1 MAQTF
6 ASRAGSLLFAPDA
19 PEERRLSTPSKY
31 ALILLLFIVTRL
43 VTVWGFEMRHVDW
56 LGNDPGGY
64 VATANY
70 IAAHGCMPTE
80 DQVIYRQYA
89 GISLMMIPLNLL
101 VGNMVI
107 SGYIVVTVCAIASL
121 FLIQYLFDDFR
132 LTLISTVFL
141 PYWITTT
148 STIFSEAPTELCFLV
163 GLWAFLRGQERP
175 VLFVLAIIFAGYALV
190 VRQNAG
196 IFVMPFIFIM
206 AWQFRSDR
214 FLRACGLAALAMI
227 PIAIYLTWNWL
238 TIHQLFPQT
247 KLHLESLRAEVALHP
262 DPSRYSTTLFD
273 YPFHG
278 LIAGL
283 TDSSERIFK
292 RLSIV
297 ATLLVFFAAFGCLV
311 SVIRREKLSPTGIMA
326 IAFAAAM
333 LIHFLFLVSIGGDY
347 GYKWLDRH
355 LSQLNP
361 IIDWA
366 LFYQRPLRWAWIA
379 LLTVAGVIFAI
390 GTGIGGHF
398 GIFK

>member
-1 MAQTF
+1 MAR
-6 ASRAGSLLFAPDA
+6 ALVSWAGSFLFAPDA
-19 PEERRLSTPSKY
+19 PEERRLSTPAKY
-31 ALILLLFIVTRL
+31 ALILALFIVTRL
-43 VTVWGFEMRHVDW
+43 VTVWGFEMRGVDW

-64 VATANY
+64 VASANY
-70 IAAHGCMPTE
+70 IAAHGYMPTE
-80 DQVIYRQYA
+80 DQIIYRQYA
-89 GISLMMIPLNLL
+89 GISLLMIVVNLL
-101 VGNMVI
+101 AGNMVI
-107 SGYIVVTVCAIASL
+107 SGYIVVTVCAIASI

-132 LTLISTVFL
+132 LSLISTVFL

-175 VLFVLAIIFAGYALV
+175 ALFLLAIIFAGYALV

-214 FLRACGLAALAMI
+214 FLRACGLVALALI
-227 PIAIYLTWNWL
+227 PIAIYLLWNWL

-247 KLHLESLRAEVALHP
+247 KLHLESLRAEVAAHP
-262 DPSRYSTTLFD
+262 DPARYSTTLFD

-283 TDSSERIFK
+283 TDPSERIFK

-297 ATLLVFFAAFGCLV
+297 ATLLVFFAAFGCLLG
-311 SVIRREKLSPTGIMA
+311 VIRREKLSSTGIMA
-326 IAFAAAM
+326 IAFTAAM

-366 LFYQRPLRWAWIA
+366 LFYHRPLRWPWIVF
-379 LLTVAGVIFAI
+379 LTIAGVIFAI
-390 GTGIGGHF
+390 STGVGRPF
-398 GIFK
+398 LIFK

>member
-1 MAQTF
+1 MPLI
-6 ASRAGSLLFAPDA
+6 SWAGSFLFAPDA
-19 PEERRLSTPSKY
+19 PEERRLSTPAKY

-43 VTVWGFEMRHVDW
+43 VTVWGFEMRGVDW
-56 LGNDPGGY
+56 LANDPGGY

-70 IAAHGCMPTE
+70 IAAHGYMPTE
-80 DQVIYRQYA
+80 DQIIYRQYA
-89 GISLMMIPLNLL
+89 GISLMMIPLNLV

-121 FLIQYLFDDFR
+121 FLIQHLFGDFR
-132 LTLISTVFL
+132 LSLISTVFL
-141 PYWITTT
+141 PYWIATT

-163 GLWAFLRGQERP
+163 GLWAFLRGQDRP
-175 VLFVLAIIFAGYALV
+175 VLFLLAILFAGYALV

-196 IFVMPFIFIM
+196 LFVMPFIFIM
-206 AWQFRSDR
+206 AWQFRGDR
-214 FLRACGLAALAMI
+214 FLRACGLAALAMV

-247 KLHLESLRAEVALHP
+247 KLHLESLRAEVAAHP
-262 DPSRYSTTLFD
+262 DPARYSTTLFD

-283 TDSSERIFK
+283 TDPSERIFK
-292 RLSIV
+292 RLSVV
-297 ATLLVFFAAFGCLV
+297 ATLLVVAAALGCLV
-311 SVIRREKLSPTGIMA
+311 ATIRREKLKPTGIMA
-326 IAFAAAM
+326 TAFTAA
-333 LIHFLFLVSIGGDY
+333 LLVHLLFLVSIGGDY

-366 LFYQRPLRWAWIA
+366 LFYHRPLRWPWIA
-379 LLTVAGVIFAI
+379 FLVIAGVIFAI
-390 GTGIGGHF
+390 STGIGRPF
-398 GIFK
+398 LIFK

>member
-1 MAQTF
+1 MAR
-6 ASRAGSLLFAPDA
+6 ALVSWAGSFLFAPDA
-19 PEERRLSTPSKY
+19 PEERRLSTPAKY
-31 ALILLLFIVTRL
+31 ALILALFIVTRL
-43 VTVWGFEMRHVDW
+43 VTVWGFEMRGVDW

-70 IAAHGCMPTE
+70 IAAHGYMPTE
-80 DQVIYRQYA
+80 DQIIYRQYA
-89 GISLMMIPLNLL
+89 GISLLMIVVNLL
-101 VGNMVI
+101 AGNMVI
-107 SGYIVVTVCAIASL
+107 SGYIVVTVCAIASI

-132 LTLISTVFL
+132 LSLISTVFL

-148 STIFSEAPTELCFLV
+148 STIFSEAPTELCYLV

-175 VLFVLAIIFAGYALV
+175 ALVLLAIIFAGYALV

-206 AWQFRSDR
+206 AWQFRGDR

-227 PIAIYLTWNWL
+227 PIVLYLLWNWL

-247 KLHLESLRAEVALHP
+247 KLHLESLRAEVAAHP

-283 TDSSERIFK
+283 TDPSERIFK

-333 LIHFLFLVSIGGDY
+333 FIHFLFLVSIGGDY

-366 LFYQRPLRWAWIA
+366 LFYHRPLRWPWIA
-379 LLTVAGVIFAI
+379 LLTIAGMIFAI
-390 GTGIGGHF
+390 STGIGRPF
-398 GIFK
+398 LIFK

>member
-1 MAQTF
+1 MAR
-6 ASRAGSLLFAPDA
+6 ALVSWAGSFLFAPDA
-19 PEERRLSTPSKY
+19 PEERRLATPAKY
-31 ALILLLFIVTRL
+31 ALILALFIVTRL
-43 VTVWGFEMRHVDW
+43 VTVWGFETRGVDW

-70 IAAHGCMPTE
+70 IVAHGYMPTE
-80 DQVIYRQYA
+80 DQIIYRQYA
-89 GISLMMIPLNLL
+89 GISLMMIVVNLL
-101 VGNMVI
+101 TGNMVI

-132 LTLISTVFL
+132 LSLISTVFL

-206 AWQFRSDR
+206 AWQFRGDR

-283 TDSSERIFK
+283 TDPSERIFK

-311 SVIRREKLSPTGIMA
+311 SVIRREKFSPTGIMA
-326 IAFAAAM
+326 IAFSAAM

-366 LFYQRPLRWAWIA
+366 LFYRRPLRWPWIA
-379 LLTVAGVIFAI
+379 LLAIAGVIFAI
-390 GTGIGGHF
+390 STGVGRPF
-398 GIFK
+398 LIFK